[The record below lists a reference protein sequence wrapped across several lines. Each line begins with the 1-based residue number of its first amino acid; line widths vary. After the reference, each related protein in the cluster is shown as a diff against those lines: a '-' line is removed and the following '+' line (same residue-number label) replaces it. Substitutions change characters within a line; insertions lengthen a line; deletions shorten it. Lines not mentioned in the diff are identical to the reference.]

1 MRCILKY
8 FRYIHCQ
15 YIHHRKHN
23 KFIMFRKALVYV
35 CKNICSDQQ
44 DQVIFISYN
53 IEGFAYIT

>member
-1 MRCILKY
+1 
-8 FRYIHCQ
+8 
-15 YIHHRKHN
+15 
-23 KFIMFRKALVYV
+23 MFRKALVYV